1 MISPIEFNKENII
14 GFRMSGKIT
23 ETEIK
28 NWASLLDQQS
38 DEPRK
43 LRVYV
48 EADDIDD
55 VSLDAVMADLKFD
68 LTHLGDFEKAAFV
81 SDETWAKLSTV
92 AAKLVPNIEAKHFS
106 MDEKEKA
113 RQWIE
118 S

>member
-1 MISPIEFNKENII
+1 MITPIKFQPETII

-23 ETEIK
+23 EHEIK
-28 NWASLLDQQS
+28 AWAALLDQKS
-38 DEPRK
+38 EKPHK

-48 EADDIDD
+48 EADDID
-55 VSLDAVMADLKFD
+55 STSADAIMADLKFD

-81 SDETWAKLSTV
+81 SDETWAKLSAF

-118 S
+118 E

>member
-1 MISPIEFNKENII
+1 MIKPINFSQENII
-14 GFRMSGKIT
+14 GFRMAGKIT
-23 ETEIK
+23 EAEIK
-28 NWASLLDQQS
+28 EWSSLLDQKS
-38 DEPRK
+38 EKPRK
-43 LRVYV
+43 MRVYV

-55 VSLDAVMADLKFD
+55 VSLSAVMADLKFD

-106 MDEKEKA
+106 MSEKDKA